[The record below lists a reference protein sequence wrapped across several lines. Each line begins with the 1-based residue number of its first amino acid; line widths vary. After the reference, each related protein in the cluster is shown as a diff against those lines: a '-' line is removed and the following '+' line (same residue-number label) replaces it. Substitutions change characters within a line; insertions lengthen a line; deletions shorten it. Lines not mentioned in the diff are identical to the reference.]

1 MRRTWIR
8 LLAALAVWT
17 AVFAL
22 CLGFGRG
29 GLTLYFEI
37 PPEATDVSFRFE
49 PEGIV
54 RAAETKV
61 SADGSELAVH
71 FEALRRGSCE
81 ACVLWEGV
89 GDDSFY
95 DREIRMELRSL
106 PLGILS
112 DSITWNFTGWG
123 YLTACVSLFL
133 LSAGGILLAESAR
146 ERREATSPTAR
157 PASSV
162 LRSS

>member
-22 CLGFGRG
+22 CLGLGRR

-37 PPEATDVSFRFE
+37 PPEATDVSFRFA
-49 PEGIV
+49 PEGVV
-54 RAAETKV
+54 RVAEQRV

-81 ACVLWEGV
+81 ALVIWGGV
-89 GDDSFY
+89 GDGSFY

-106 PLGILS
+106 PLGVLS

-123 YLTACVSLFL
+123 CFTVCLSLFL
-133 LSAGGILLAESAR
+133 FTAAGIFFA
-146 ERREATSPTAR
+146 
-157 PASSV
+157 ASSSEAIAYPPPS
-162 LRSS
+162 L